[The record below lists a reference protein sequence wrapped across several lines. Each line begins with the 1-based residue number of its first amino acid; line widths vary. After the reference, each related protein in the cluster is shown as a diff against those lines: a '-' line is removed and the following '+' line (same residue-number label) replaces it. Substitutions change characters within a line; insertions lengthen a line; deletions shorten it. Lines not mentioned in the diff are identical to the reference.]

1 MVSKFFG
8 GLALVEQK
16 LYNILN
22 ALLRM
27 QMILHTV
34 TPLSYLEE
42 HCFDFQN
49 FETKLEFETEC
60 ICSEVEAYALLQTKN
75 RARQNWA
82 VCLPRYG

>member
-16 LYNILN
+16 LYNILH

-49 FETKLEFETEC
+49 FETEC